1 MLGLETILGNLEE
14 GTADSIVF
22 VSQLNV
28 SGPLVGGNFYLALVC
43 IFNVPMFLEMCFRE
57 REETLGIGKAASTSP
72 CG

>member
-1 MLGLETILGNLEE
+1 MLGNLEE

-28 SGPLVGGNFYLALVC
+28 SGPLVWGNFYLALVC
-43 IFNVPMFLEMCFRE
+43 IINVPLFLEMCFRE
-57 REETLGIGKAASTSP
+57 WEETLGIGKAASTSP